1 MPLRV
6 TVDRKACL
14 ACGAAPNICPEVFV
28 LDGKNR
34 VVDKY
39 SVSLTDTLSV
49 GEVPDELSE
58 CVKKAAEACPVS
70 AIEVQS

>member
-1 MPLRV
+1 MRV

-14 ACGAAPNICPEVFV
+14 ACGAAPSVCPDVFV

-39 SVSLTDTLSV
+39 SVSLTDAVSV
-49 GEVPDELSE
+49 GEVPDELGE
-58 CVKKAAEACPVS
+58 CVKKAAEICPVS
-70 AIEVQS
+70 AIKVAPI